1 MKKIIL
7 SVLILFFLKNIAIA
21 ENELSLVDN
30 LFHIDQMNS
39 HNKNFA
45 LYFKAREKAILAK
58 GEKSNYINDFP
69 KDLYI
74 YDYKTEESS
83 PLISYEWFPTR
94 AKYFLEEYNFPVF
107 PDDFAYYLLKDNKTL
122 VMISAI
128 KSLNANFKFD
138 IVERKLEL
146 YPLNGKFDF
155 IISSIAKNCGH
166 YKFDENYK
174 CSFYKPLI
182 SSTLIN

>member
-39 HNKNFA
+39 HNRNFA

-74 YDYKTEESS
+74 YDYKTEKSS

>member
-1 MKKIIL
+1 MRRIFLLIIFLL
-7 SVLILFFLKNIAIA
+7 SLSKIAIA
-21 ENELSLVDN
+21 KDNEFSPDN

-39 HNKNFA
+39 HNKDFA
-45 LYFKAREKAILAK
+45 LYFKGRENSILAR
-58 GEKSNYINDFP
+58 GESENYINDYP

-74 YDYKTEESS
+74 YDYKTKTSS
-83 PLISYEWFPTR
+83 SLISYDWFPSH
-94 AKYFLEEYNFPVF
+94 AKYYLEEYDFPVF

-122 VMISAI
+122 IMISAV

-138 IVERKLEL
+138 IKEKKLEL
-146 YPLNGKFDF
+146 YPNNGKFDF

-166 YKFDENYK
+166 DNFKENYK

>member
-1 MKKIIL
+1 VKKILLLIIIL
-7 SVLILFFLKNIAIA
+7 SSFKNLVFAQDNKSIIEDLFY
-21 ENELSLVDN
+21 
-30 LFHIDQMNS
+30 IDQMNS
-39 HNKNFA
+39 HNQDFA
-45 LYFKAREKAILAK
+45 LYFKTREKAILAK
-58 GEKSNYINDFP
+58 GEDSNYINDFP

-74 YDYKTEESS
+74 YDYKTESSS

-94 AKYFLEEYNFPVF
+94 VKYFLEEYDFPVF

-122 VMISAI
+122 IMISAV

-138 IVERKLEL
+138 IDKKKLEL
-146 YPLNGKFDF
+146 YPKNGKFDF
-155 IISSIAKNCGH
+155 IISSIARNCG
-166 YKFDENYK
+166 YDNFKENYK